1 MHQSQ
6 QTITVRNSRGERMV
20 QNAIL
25 SGRLETGPVATGSGR
40 HEQFSSAT
48 VRSDGIV
55 QSMIG
60 GTPQDKGLPRILGEI
75 MATLLTSIGP
85 KGVNFA
91 RYSIDYHILRNY
103 LHVVDAWGANAEQML
118 PEYAYSIVQH
128 YVNTDEGFRQ
138 VVEKVRCKR

>member
-1 MHQSQ
+1 
-6 QTITVRNSRGERMV
+6 MV
-20 QNAIL
+20 QNAIH

-40 HEQFSSAT
+40 HEQFASAT
-48 VRSDGIV
+48 VTSDGIV
-55 QSMIG
+55 QSMTG
-60 GTPQDKGLPRILGEI
+60 GAPQDKGMPRFLGEI

-103 LHVVDAWGANAEQML
+103 LHVVDAWGAYADKML

-128 YVNTDEGFRQ
+128 YVNTDEGFRK
-138 VVEKVRCKR
+138 VVEKVRSKR

>member
-1 MHQSQ
+1 
-6 QTITVRNSRGERMV
+6 
-20 QNAIL
+20 
-25 SGRLETGPVATGSGR
+25 
-40 HEQFSSAT
+40 
-48 VRSDGIV
+48 
-55 QSMIG
+55 
-60 GTPQDKGLPRILGEI
+60 